1 MLIFVQLFLQVLKY
15 LFLIDMY
22 NYKFMFKLEDYVKT
36 GKLSTVTTSVNLYES
51 EIVIIKI
58 KKLTFLQI
66 INRVIH
72 EILNFELF
80 IDV

>member
-1 MLIFVQLFLQVLKY
+1 
-15 LFLIDMY
+15 MY